1 METNKLTIEDKK
13 YLAKTLYV
21 REQLD
26 AKMISKRISVSEK
39 TLSKWVH
46 DGNWKDL
53 RNRLLIGKDEQLR
66 LMYQQLENLNKDIQ
80 ASPEG
85 YASTKQADIL
95 VKYAAAI
102 RSMETDLA
110 IADLVESGMRF
121 IRYVQKFGSV
131 EQAKTFAEAWNNFI
145 QTEIKK

>member
-26 AKMISKRISVSEK
+26 AKMISKRIFVSEK

-46 DGNWKDL
+46 EGNWKDL

-80 ASPEG
+80 SSPEG
-85 YASTKQADIL
+85 YANSKQADIL

-121 IRYVQKFGSV
+121 IRYVQKFGTV
-131 EQAKTFAEAWNNFI
+131 EQAKNFAEAWNNFI
-145 QTEIKK
+145 QNEIKK